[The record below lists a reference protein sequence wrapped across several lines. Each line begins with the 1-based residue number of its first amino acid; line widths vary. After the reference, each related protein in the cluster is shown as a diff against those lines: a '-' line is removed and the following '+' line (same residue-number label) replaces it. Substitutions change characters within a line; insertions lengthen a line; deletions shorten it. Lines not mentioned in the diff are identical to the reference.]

1 MKKNWTGER
10 LESFIYSR
18 DAIEHLHRY
27 GLVFNY
33 IENKIVLDIACGEG
47 YGSNLMSDKAA
58 VVYAV
63 DIDEATV
70 LAAKAKYHKD
80 NINFMTGSASSIPMA
95 SQSVDVVVSFETIE
109 HHDQHG
115 EMIAEIRRVLKPGG
129 LIIISTPDKLYYSD
143 KRKFTNKFHVKELY
157 KVEFTELIFKVFP
170 RMQLLTQ
177 KYCNGN
183 SIIQAELNLDKIQ
196 FYTGNYTKVSSLEI
210 DPLYLIAIASDVD
223 FELQHT
229 SFFDGSE
236 IINKALVGSV
246 YSSMTFK
253 VGHLILRPFKFFKRL
268 LK

>member
-10 LESFIYSR
+10 LESFIFSR

-47 YGSNLMSDKAA
+47 YGSHLMSEKAA
-58 VVYAV
+58 AVHAV
-63 DIDEATV
+63 DIDKATV
-70 LAAKAKYHKD
+70 LAAKAKYKKD
-80 NINFMTGSASSIPMA
+80 NLSFMTGNATSIPLA

-109 HHDQHG
+109 HHDQHE

-129 LIIISTPDKLYYSD
+129 LLIISTPDKLYYSD
-143 KRKFTNKFHVKELY
+143 KRNFNNKFHVKELY
-157 KVEFTELIFKVFP
+157 KAEFVDLIIKVFP

-183 SIIQAELNLDKIQ
+183 SIIQDEITQEKIQ
-196 FYTGNYTKVSSLEI
+196 FYTGNYTKVIKREI

-223 FELQHT
+223 FELQQT
-229 SFFDGSE
+229 TFFDGSE
-236 IINKALVGSV
+236 MINKELLGGIYASR
-246 YSSMTFK
+246 TFK
-253 VGHLILRPFKFFKRL
+253 VGHFILRPFKIFKKL
-268 LK
+268 LR